1 MSLKIISGF
10 ICLILVL
17 GQNFS
22 YPVFAE
28 EYSISGNG
36 DGSSS
41 QINVKQEESNTV
53 EQNNNTE
60 IKNEVKAESETGNNQ
75 ASGNSG
81 ETEIKT
87 GDASQDTT
95 VINSGNTNQSQAGC
109 CPTSSGGSAAISG
122 NGADSQNQVNSNQ
135 TSGST
140 ISQNNGAKIINNIT
154 VYANTGDNEAS
165 DNLGNSTITTGDIN
179 IQTAVFNQGNS
190 SYAKVGGSKAPLD
203 IKIAGNGAS
212 SINDV
217 DENNSEY
224 QVIYVN
230 NYLDLSNNVKH
241 FANSGGNK
249 AYKNF
254 GNVKII
260 AGDIY
265 LDIILSNKFNNSVV
279 IADCGCKEA
288 PQPTPKP
295 SETPIPSTLPSG
307 SDNSGGGGSGGS
319 SPGGSGGTSGSG
331 SSSSSGGSGGSVL
344 GVSLPATGGFS
355 LIQATLLA
363 LSLLGSGIILR
374 LDWKPK
380 RIKAQRNHVK
390 KYKQAFK
397 VNIFHRFAKVCGKFV
412 NWKFPSPVPRYL
424 FAGN

>member
-1 MSLKIISGF
+1 MSLKIIGGF

-36 DGSSS
+36 EGSSS
-41 QINVKQEESNTV
+41 QINVKQEESKAV

-95 VINSGNTNQSQAGC
+95 VINSGNTNEAQAGC
-109 CPTSSGGSAAISG
+109 CPTYSGGSATISG
-122 NGADSQNQVNSNQ
+122 NGADSQNQINSSQ
-135 TSGST
+135 TMGSNIT
-140 ISQNNGAKIINNIT
+140 QNNGAKITNNIT

-179 IQTAVFNQGNS
+179 IQTAVFNQGNN
-190 SYAKVGGSKAPLD
+190 SYAKIGGSKAPLD

-212 SINDV
+212 SVNDV
-217 DENNSEY
+217 DENNTEY
-224 QVIYVN
+224 QVVYVN

-241 FANSGGNK
+241 FASTGGNK
-249 AYKNF
+249 AYKNL

-260 AGDIY
+260 TGDIY

-279 IADCGCKEA
+279 IADCGCKET

-295 SETPIPSTLPSG
+295 SETPIPSTPPSG
-307 SDNSGGGGSGGS
+307 GENGGGGGSGGS
-319 SPGGSGGTSGSG
+319 SSGGSGGTSDSG

-363 LSLLGSGIILR
+363 LSLLGSGIILK

-380 RIKAQRNHVK
+380 RRKNQISNVK
-390 KYKQAFK
+390 KHKATFK
-397 VNIFHRFAKVCGKFV
+397 VNIFHRFAKICGKFV
-412 NWKFPSPVPRYL
+412 NWKLPAPIPRYL